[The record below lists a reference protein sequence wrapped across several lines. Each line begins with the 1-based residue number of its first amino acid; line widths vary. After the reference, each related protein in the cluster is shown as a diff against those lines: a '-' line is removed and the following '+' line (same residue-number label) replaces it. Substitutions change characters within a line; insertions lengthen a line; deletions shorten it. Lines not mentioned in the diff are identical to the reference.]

1 MTSTDDD
8 MQPVSDEAVDVPA
21 DPGITPAAESEI
33 TAEGKTAD
41 MEELIRRCNQ
51 SIIDSQKALTKYDAV
66 QEEIQGARSS
76 VIGGISRLQRPSR
89 RWRRARDDY
98 TDGSLYGTVIEAT
111 RKSAP
116 IAHSTPNKPEREL
129 SPVGRAQIRGI
140 KESSPIEKVLSKRD
154 AREMSP
160 LAKARA
166 KLDRESSPMAR
177 TRAKQERESSP
188 MTRVIIRKDREPS
201 PLAKAMMRKEREQ
214 SPMARTRIG
223 RESSTTKQYIV
234 PPIVLSRGLAA
245 RLDQQS
251 SSFDDENTGE
261 TEEDTTDAKLEQF
274 ADETTTS
281 AEDPSKKPRSSYA
294 QIVMPESKAS
304 LQERLRQYR
313 MAQIQA
319 DEIGIPL
326 SLQEKLRYRMSLLG
340 DDDILMPSS
349 LTLKERLR
357 YRMSLIED
365 DLDDEVWE
373 RIAARLTQ
381 NKDSDIAIPISTM
394 NGETLY
400 YRVSATDAEIPRGL
414 FHHAARN
421 GDLALVQTLV
431 MDGVDVNDVDG
442 EGMTALHHAVLKSQV
457 AVAKFLL
464 SLKPIIVN
472 MTDVQGKSPLHYAV
486 ENGHT
491 PVLVSLL
498 SRGAFPNS
506 TDNQKQTPLHKA
518 CRDGKHNIVD
528 ILLENG
534 ASLFAFDDAMKAPL
548 HYAVE
553 NNHPA
558 CVTTLVKK
566 SAPINNSDGDQR
578 TPLHYAAQLGFFLIA
593 DILLA
598 NGALAD
604 ALDKDMKT
612 ALFIAVE
619 SDFISMTRT
628 LISYNASVNTADVER
643 LTPLHIASVN
653 GNTDLVVLL
662 LQHGARVDAL
672 DCANRTPISYAVEN
686 NEIEVVQLLLQH
698 DASVTIVDVQ
708 KMTPLHYSA
717 EIGNEFLVHLLADH
731 ELKHSSTDATYKR
744 LLDVAFKHQ
753 NELLGSMTMTH
764 ALKGYSEIIQQDNQ
778 TLRTKAEATEMM
790 KSLLGMV
797 CRHFSHYHG
806 EKLVRVWPGYKELSA
821 DSPMIVVNVSNLPK
835 VKPNVFMGLPIV
847 YRLYGLVSDESIVLS
862 YSKPEIDKLTDP
874 LEIMA
879 IQRIIN
885 RNIARLKLNHTNLVK
900 VSASAVRSLQNGS
913 LLAKEACIVLYCRS
927 KGIIPFGEKPF
938 PKFIEDAPVDVR
950 EGLGGDT
957 EGLDNRMSTNKVSR
971 ETTDGSRSSEDC
983 SRKKLEF

>member
-1 MTSTDDD
+1 MASTEDNI
-8 MQPVSDEAVDVPA
+8 QQVSDEAAEVPA
-21 DPGITPAAESEI
+21 DPSIESAAE
-33 TAEGKTAD
+33 TDVPVEGKTAD

-98 TDGSLYGTVIEAT
+98 ADGHLYGTVIEAT
-111 RKSAP
+111 RRTEP
-116 IAHSTPNKPEREL
+116 IAHSTPNKPERDI

-140 KESSPIEKVLSKRD
+140 KDNSPMEKVLSIKD
-154 AREMSP
+154 GREMSP

-166 KLDRESSPMAR
+166 KLDRETSPVAR
-177 TRAKQERESSP
+177 ARARQERESSP
-188 MTRVIIRKDREPS
+188 MTRVIVRNDRESS
-201 PLAKAMMRKEREQ
+201 PLANAMLRKDIEQ
-214 SPMARTRIG
+214 SPMAKTRIV
-223 RESSTTKQYIV
+223 REGSSTKQYIV
-234 PPIVLSRGLAA
+234 PPIVLSRGLAS
-245 RLDQQS
+245 RLDHPS
-251 SSFDDENTGE
+251 SSFDEENTGE
-261 TEEDTTDAKLEQF
+261 TEEDTMDAKLEQL
-274 ADETTTS
+274 ADDLT
-281 AEDPSKKPRSSYA
+281 AQPEDPSKKTKSSYA
-294 QIVMPESKAS
+294 QIVMPESKYQ
-304 LQERLRQYR
+304 QERLRQYR

-319 DEIGIPL
+319 DEIGIPI

-357 YRMSLIED
+357 YRMSLLED

-373 RIAARLTQ
+373 RIAARVAQ
-381 NKDSDIAIPISTM
+381 NKDSDIAVPISTM
-394 NGETLY
+394 SGETLY

-442 EGMTALHHAVLKSQV
+442 EGMTALHHAVSKSQI

-472 MTDVQGKSPLHYAV
+472 MADVQGKSPLHYAV
-486 ENGHT
+486 ENGHA

-498 SRGAFPNS
+498 SHGAFPNS

-558 CVTTLVKK
+558 CVTTLLKK
-566 SAPINNSDGDQR
+566 GAPVNNSDGDQR

-598 NGALAD
+598 NGAMAD

-612 ALFIAVE
+612 AIFIAVE

-653 GNTDLVVLL
+653 GNTDLVILL

-698 DASVTIVDVQ
+698 EAGVTIVDVQ
-708 KMTPLHYSA
+708 EMTPLHYSA

-731 ELKHSSTDATYKR
+731 ELKHSSSDATYKR
-744 LLDVAFKHQ
+744 LLDVAFKYQ

-778 TLRTKAEATEMM
+778 SLKKKGEATEMM
-790 KSLLGMV
+790 KSLLNMV
-797 CRHFSHYHG
+797 CKHFSHYHG
-806 EKLVRVWPGYKELSA
+806 EKLVRVWPGYKELAA
-821 DSPMIVVNVSNLPK
+821 DSPMVVVNVSNLPK
-835 VKPNVFMGLPIV
+835 VKPSVFMGLPIV
-847 YRLYGLVSDESIVLS
+847 YKLYGLVSDESIILS
-862 YSKPEIDKLTDP
+862 YSKLEIEKLTDP

-879 IQRIIN
+879 IQRIIT
-885 RNIARLKLNHTNLVK
+885 RNIARLKLNHSNLVK

-938 PKFIEDAPVDVR
+938 PKYIEDIPVDIRDGLSSVS
-950 EGLGGDT
+950 EGL
-957 EGLDNRMSTNKVSR
+957 ENRIGASKLSR
-971 ETTDGSRSSEDC
+971 EAFDGSRSSEDS

>member
-1 MTSTDDD
+1 MASTDDNIP
-8 MQPVSDEAVDVPA
+8 QASDEVAEVPA
-21 DPGITPAAESEI
+21 DLGTNPAAE
-33 TAEGKTAD
+33 ADAPVEGKTAD

-98 TDGSLYGTVIEAT
+98 VDGHLYGAVIEAT
-111 RKSAP
+111 RRSEP
-116 IAHSTPNKPEREL
+116 IAHSTPNKPEREN
-129 SPVGRAQIRGI
+129 SPMSKGQVRGI
-140 KESSPIEKVLSKRD
+140 RDKSPMEKAMSGRND
-154 AREMSP
+154 RELSP

-166 KLDRESSPMAR
+166 KLERETSPVSRA
-177 TRAKQERESSP
+177 RAKQERESSP
-188 MTRVIIRKDREPS
+188 MTRVIVRNDREPS
-201 PLAKAMMRKEREQ
+201 PLAKAMLRKEREQ
-214 SPMARTRIG
+214 SPMARTRIVKEG
-223 RESSTTKQYIV
+223 SETKKYIV
-234 PPIVLSRGLAA
+234 PSVILSRGVPT
-245 RLDQQS
+245 RLDHPS
-251 SSFDDENTGE
+251 SSYEEENTGE
-261 TEEDTTDAKLEQF
+261 TEEDTMDAKLEQL
-274 ADETTTS
+274 ADELTAS
-281 AEDPSKKPRSSYA
+281 AEVPQRKGKTSYA
-294 QIVMPESKAS
+294 QIVMPEAKC
-304 LQERLRQYR
+304 LQDRLRRYR
-313 MAQIQA
+313 LAQIQA
-319 DEIGIPL
+319 DEIGFPL
-326 SLQEKLRYRMSLLG
+326 SLQETLRYRMSLLG

-357 YRMSLIED
+357 YRMSLLED

-373 RIAARLTQ
+373 RIASRVAQ
-381 NKDSDIAIPISTM
+381 NKDADIAVPISTM

-431 MDGVDVNDVDG
+431 MDGVDVNEVDG
-442 EGMTALHHAVLKSQV
+442 EGMSALHHAVSKSQI

-464 SLKPIIVN
+464 SLKSIIVN
-472 MTDVQGKSPLHYAV
+472 MADIQGKSPLHYAV

-498 SRGAFPNS
+498 SHGAFPNS

-534 ASLFAFDDAMKAPL
+534 ASLFAFDDSMKAPL

-558 CVTTLVKK
+558 CVTTLLKK
-566 SAPINNSDGDQR
+566 GAPVNNSDGDQR

-598 NGALAD
+598 NGAMTD

-612 ALFIAVE
+612 ALFIAVQ

-653 GNTDLVVLL
+653 GNTDLVLLL
-662 LQHGARVDAL
+662 LQHGGRVDAV

-686 NEIEVVQLLLQH
+686 NEIEVVQLLLQY

-708 KMTPLHYSA
+708 EMTPLHYSA
-717 EIGNEFLVHLLADH
+717 EIGNEFLAHLLADH
-731 ELKHSSTDATYKR
+731 ELKHSSSDTTYKR
-744 LLDVAFKHQ
+744 LLDVAFKYQ

-764 ALKGYSEIIQQDNQ
+764 ALKGYSEILQQDNQ
-778 TLRTKAEATEMM
+778 NQKNKGEATELM
-790 KSLLGMV
+790 KSLLNMV
-797 CRHFSHYHG
+797 CKHFSHYHG
-806 EKLVRVWPGYKELSA
+806 EKLVRVWPGYKELAA

-847 YRLYGLVSDESIVLS
+847 YKLYGFVSDEALVLS
-862 YSKPEIDKLTDP
+862 YSKFEIEKLTDP

-879 IQRIIN
+879 IQRTIN
-885 RNIARLKLNHTNLVK
+885 RNIARLKLDHSNLVK

-913 LLAKEACIVLYCRS
+913 LLAKEACIVLYCRC

-938 PKFIEDAPVDVR
+938 PKYIDDVPIDVR
-950 EGLGGDT
+950 DGLAGDT
-957 EGLDNRMSTNKVSR
+957 SDHQINASKLNRES
-971 ETTDGSRSSEDC
+971 TDGSRGSEDS